1 MVTKLLMK
9 SLQTR
14 NELLNIAIKASIQ
27 AGNIIMKIYN
37 NEIEVGY
44 KEDQSPITLADQQAN
59 ISIVNDLVK
68 TVTVPNE

>member
-37 NEIEVGY
+37 NVNLNNTLEGIETTTPV
-44 KEDQSPITLADQQAN
+44 EN
-59 ISIVNDLVK
+59 
-68 TVTVPNE
+68 TVPTSNDSIK